1 MIFTNK
7 KFIIFLSI
15 AICLAVVVALVLVIL
30 LFKNG
35 KPLSPKES
43 SSLGINLDDSSIKTI
58 PSKSTFPPNWP
69 LTKIPINSVR
79 TYHITVNSLK
89 WLNYLTLNNVK
100 VFIGMYTKNEVD
112 VLSTAISSWTQNQ
125 RSNII
130 AYSVYNEPQSTEIVD
145 SLIETA
151 TYLKS
156 KLSIIPGALKP
167 VTVCLQFTNLWINPT
182 YPIASAKFTDE
193 ALKLFKHLD
202 IICFNIY
209 GSFFDENNT
218 VATIYKGNFQEALD
232 SSLSW
237 SDGSILNNQFKAVRA
252 AMTSAGLSSYK
263 FWASEI
269 GWGGAPDGISIPWN
283 KLENE
288 QKFYTNFLLTPKQDN
303 ILPDRLFWFSLRD
316 SGTEYFGLYTSDFI
330 RKF

>member
-15 AICLAVVVALVLVIL
+15 AICLAIVVIIVVVL

-35 KPLSPKES
+35 KPISPKES
-43 SSLGINLDDSSIKTI
+43 SSLGINLDDSTIKTI
-58 PSKSTFPPNWP
+58 PSKLTFPPNWP
-69 LTKIPINSVR
+69 LTKTPINSVR

-89 WLNYLTLNNVK
+89 WLNYLTLNNVE
-100 VFIGMYTKNEVD
+100 VFIGMYTENEVD

-125 RSNII
+125 LANIL
-130 AYSVYNEPQSTEIVD
+130 AYSVYNEPQTTDIID
-145 SLIETA
+145 RLIETS
-151 TYLKS
+151 TYLKN
-156 KLSIIPGALKP
+156 KLSRIPGALKP
-167 VTVCLQFTNLWINPT
+167 VTVCLQFTSVWINPT
-182 YPIASAKFTDE
+182 YPTESAKFTDE

-202 IICFNIY
+202 FICFNIY
-209 GSFFDENNT
+209 GSFFDESNT
-218 VATIYKGNFQEALD
+218 VKRYKGNIQNALD
-232 SSLSW
+232 ESLSW
-237 SDGSILNNQFKAVRA
+237 SDRSILNNQFKAVRA
-252 AMTSAGLSSYK
+252 AMESAGLSSYK

-269 GWGGAPDGISIPWN
+269 GWEGAPGGISRPWN

-288 QKFYTNFLLTPKQDN
+288 QKFYSNFLLTPNQDN

-330 RKF
+330 SKF

>member
-1 MIFTNK
+1 MNFTNK

-15 AICLAVVVALVLVIL
+15 AICLAVVVAVVLVIL

-69 LTKIPINSVR
+69 FTKTPINCVR

-89 WLNYLTLNNVK
+89 WLNYLTLNNVE
-100 VFIGMYTKNEVD
+100 VFIGMYTENEVD
-112 VLSTAISSWTQNQ
+112 MLSTAISLWTQNQ
-125 RSNII
+125 RANII
-130 AYSVYNEPQSTEIVD
+130 AYSVYNEPSTTHNVA
-145 SLIETA
+145 SLIDTA
-151 TYLKS
+151 TYLKT
-156 KLSIIPGALKP
+156 KLSTIPGTLKP

-182 YPIASAKFTDE
+182 YPTESAKFTDE

-202 IICFNIY
+202 FICFNIY
-209 GSFFDENNT
+209 GSFFDESNT
-218 VATIYKGNFQEALD
+218 VKKIYKGNFQKALD

-252 AMTSAGLSSYK
+252 AMASAGLSSYK

-269 GWGGAPDGISIPWN
+269 GWEGAPDGISIPWN

-288 QKFYTNFLLTPKQDN
+288 KKFYSNFLLTPKEDN

-316 SGTEYFGLYTSDFI
+316 SGTEYFGLYTSDFVS
-330 RKF
+330 KF